1 MYMEADLPVPIDDS
15 ISYQPRPPSPI
26 ESEGPDE
33 RYYYQQPPPQPMY
46 MMPPPQP
53 PPPPPQKKD
62 LFSELDRMH
71 WIIFIATVVLAF
83 FMGKSISTPIIL
95 RTS

>member
-1 MYMEADLPVPIDDS
+1 MEEEP
-15 ISYQPRPPSPI
+15 
-26 ESEGPDE
+26 EE
-33 RYYYQQPPPQPMY
+33 RYYYPPPPPPQPMY
-46 MMPPPQP
+46 MM
-53 PPPPPQKKD
+53 PPPPQKKD

>member
-1 MYMEADLPVPIDDS
+1 MEADLPIPIDDS
-15 ISYQPRPPSPI
+15 ISYQPRPPSPM
-26 ESEGPDE
+26 EEEPEE
-33 RYYYQQPPPQPMY
+33 RYYYPPPPPPQPMY
-46 MMPPPQP
+46 MM
-53 PPPPPQKKD
+53 PPPPQKKD